1 MNKKAELFKVFLD
14 ERKINVFQ
22 MLEVPNDQLNTVV
35 FRSNIEVEGQK
46 LETVLLLDNSIY
58 NIIRV
63 RVADGA
69 LKAANEVALIKA
81 INEMNAK
88 YKVFKYYFVEGGNL
102 ILDACVP
109 SRAGEID
116 PEMLLTVM
124 DVIVK
129 HLAEDYKEIMKTI
142 WA

>member
-1 MNKKAELFKVFLD
+1 MNKKAELFKAFLD